1 MKVPLE
7 FVVSLLL
14 SVERGIAQKAC
25 FQVLHQHQKGNTASR
40 QVAFQSICMRSRTIS
55 KANKRLWLNIVHFF
69 LLEFMYHGLQT
80 FLEKVHIIP
89 FAENFLIKDV
99 WPIGIANDL

>member
-1 MKVPLE
+1 MMKVPLE

-25 FQVLHQHQKGNTASR
+25 FQVLHQHQKGNNASP
-40 QVAFQSICMRSRTIS
+40 QVAFQSICMRSHTIS
-55 KANKRLWLNIVHFF
+55 KAN
-69 LLEFMYHGLQT
+69 GLQK